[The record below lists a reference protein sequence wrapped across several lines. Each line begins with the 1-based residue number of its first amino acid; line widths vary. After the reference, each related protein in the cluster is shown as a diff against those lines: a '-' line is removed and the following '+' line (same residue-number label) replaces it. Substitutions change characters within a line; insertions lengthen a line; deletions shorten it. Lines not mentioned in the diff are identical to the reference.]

1 MKRDTR
7 EFPGHIYLSRL
18 VIFFFFYFKCVH
30 FFVFKLF
37 YNKEK
42 EKEKRTCG
50 IFRVMGGGGRR
61 GK

>member
-18 VIFFFFYFKCVH
+18 VIFFFYFKCVH
-30 FFVFKLF
+30 FILFKLF
-37 YNKEK
+37 HNKEK
-42 EKEKRTCG
+42 EEGKRTCG

>member
-18 VIFFFFYFKCVH
+18 VIFFFYLKCVH
-30 FFVFKLF
+30 FIVFKLF
-37 YNKEK
+37 LNKEK
-42 EKEKRTCG
+42 EEGKRTCG
-50 IFRVMGGGGRR
+50 ILRVMGGGGRR